1 MMRGVLLRKP
11 GPPESLQV
19 ETLPDPTPGPGEVL
33 IRVRAAGVNF
43 ADVLARQGLYPD
55 APKPPYIPGFES
67 AGEIIAIG
75 SGVTRLQ
82 AGQRVLAYHA
92 RGGYAEKIAVPA
104 ERVVALPNSIP
115 YQSAVVIPL
124 NYGAAF
130 VALYRTGPVEQGM
143 RVFVHAAAGGVGLA
157 ALDLGRR
164 AGLEMTG
171 SASTHFKRARL
182 LHAGVRHVVSSR
194 HLRVDRVG
202 ERLYGAKAY
211 DIVLDSVGG
220 KTVKQGLRSLRP
232 GGRVV
237 SLGVGSLSG
246 GGLWGAIRMLLTA
259 PRFSFLDLLQPSV
272 GLHGV
277 NLRRLMDN
285 PAMVRTVLETLI
297 SWMAAGEIKPEPGR
311 VMPLEDA
318 GVAHRLLEK
327 RSNVG
332 KIVLRMGE

>member
-1 MMRGVLLRKP
+1 MRGVLLRKP

-19 ETLPDPTPGPGEVL
+19 EILPDPTPGPGEVL
-33 IRVRAAGVNF
+33 IQVRAAGVNF

-55 APKPPYIPGFES
+55 APKPPTIPGFES
-67 AGEIIAIG
+67 AGDVVALG
-75 SGVTRLQ
+75 AGVERFQ
-82 AGQRVLAYHA
+82 VGQRVLAYHVA
-92 RGGYAEKIAVPA
+92 GGYAEKIAVAA
-104 ERVVALPNSIP
+104 ERVIPLPDSIP
-115 YQSAVVIPL
+115 YQTAVVIPL
-124 NYGAAF
+124 NYGTAY
-130 VALYRTGPVEQGM
+130 VALYRTGPVESGM

-164 AGLEMTG
+164 VGFEMTG
-171 SASTHFKRARL
+171 AASTHFKRARL

-202 ERLYGAKAY
+202 QRIYGGKAY

-220 KTVKQGLRSLRP
+220 KTVKQGLRSLRA

-246 GGLWGAIRMLLTA
+246 GGLLGAIRMLLGA

-277 NLRRLMDN
+277 NLRRLMDD
-285 PAMVRTVLETLI
+285 PAMVRSVLKTLV
-297 SWMAAGEIKPEPGR
+297 SWTAAGEITPEPGR
-311 VMPLEDA
+311 VMALEDV
-318 GVAHRLLEK
+318 GIAHRMLEA

-332 KIVLRMGE
+332 KIVLRVGE

>member
-1 MMRGVLLRKP
+1 MRGVLLRKP

-43 ADVLARQGLYPD
+43 ADVLSRQGLYPD
-55 APKPPYIPGFES
+55 APRRPHIPGFES
-67 AGEIIAIG
+67 AGDVIALG
-75 SGVTRLQ
+75 SGVERLRV
-82 AGQRVLAYHA
+82 GDRVLACHVS
-92 RGGYAEKIAVPA
+92 GGYAEQVAVPA
-104 ERVVALPNSIP
+104 ERVVPLPDSMP
-115 YQSAVVIPL
+115 YQTAVVIPL
-124 NYGAAF
+124 NYGTAY
-130 VALYRTGPVEQGM
+130 VALYRTGPVEPGM

-157 ALDLGRR
+157 SLDLGRR

-171 SASTHFKRARL
+171 AASTHFKRARL

-202 ERLYGAKAY
+202 KRLYGAAAY

-220 KTVKQGLRSLRP
+220 KTVKQGLRALRP

-246 GGLWGAIRMLLTA
+246 GGLWGAIRMLLTT

-277 NLRRLMDN
+277 NLRRLMDD
-285 PAMVRTVLETLI
+285 PVTVRSVLETLI
-297 SWMAAGEIKPEPGR
+297 VWAAAGEITPEPGR
-311 VMPLEDA
+311 VMSLDDVA
-318 GVAHRLLEK
+318 IAHRLLEK

-332 KIVLRMGE
+332 KIVLRVGD

>member
-1 MMRGVLLRKP
+1 MRGVLLRKP

-19 ETLPDPTPGPGEVL
+19 ETLPDPTPGPGQVL
-33 IRVRAAGVNF
+33 IAVRAAGVNF

-67 AGEIIAIG
+67 AGDVLALG
-75 SGVTRLQ
+75 PGVERLRV
-82 AGQRVLAYHA
+82 GDRVLAYHVG
-92 RGGYAEKIAVPA
+92 GGYAEKIAVAA
-104 ERVVALPNSIP
+104 ERVVPLPASMP
-115 YQSAVVIPL
+115 YQTAVVIPL
-124 NYGAAF
+124 NYGTAY
-130 VALYRTGPVEQGM
+130 VALYRTGPVEPGM

-157 ALDLGRR
+157 SLDLGRR

-171 SASTHFKRARL
+171 AASTHFKRARL

-202 ERLYGAKAY
+202 ERLYGPKAY

-246 GGLWGAIRMLLTA
+246 GGILGAIRMLLTT

-277 NLRRLMDN
+277 NLRRLMDD
-285 PAMVRTVLETLI
+285 PVTVRSVLETLI
-297 SWMAAGEIKPEPGR
+297 AWAAAGEITPEPGR
-311 VMPLEDA
+311 VMSLEDV
-318 GVAHRLLEK
+318 GIAHRLLEK

-332 KIVLRMGE
+332 KIVLRVGE